1 MKENKAIKKTTGVFK
16 EFKDFISKGNVID
29 LAVGVII
36 GSAFSGIV
44 TNLVTN
50 IVTPAI
56 SLLTGKISFTDLFI
70 VLGESEDKYTT
81 LAAAQEAGVSTLN
94 YGLFIQAVID
104 FLITAFVIFLLV
116 KGINKIRGMG
126 KKEEVVEATPTTK
139 ICPFC
144 KSEINIE
151 ATRCPNCTS
160 EVE

>member
-1 MKENKAIKKTTGVFK
+1 MKENKAIQKTTGVFK

-36 GSAFSGIV
+36 GGAFSGIV

-50 IVTPAI
+50 IITPAI
-56 SLLTGKISFTDLFI
+56 SLLTGRISFTDLFI
-70 VLGESEDKYTT
+70 ALDGGEYAT
-81 LAAAQEAGVSTLN
+81 LAAAQEAGAATLN

-104 FLITAFVIFLLV
+104 FIITAFVIFLLV
-116 KGINKIRGMG
+116 KGINKIRNMG
-126 KKEEVVEATPTTK
+126 KKEEVVVEAAPTTK
-139 ICPFC
+139 VCPFC

>member
-1 MKENKAIKKTTGVFK
+1 MKENKAIQKTTGIFK

-36 GSAFSGIV
+36 GGAFSGIV

-50 IVTPAI
+50 IITPAI

-70 VLGESEDKYTT
+70 ALDGGEYVT
-81 LAAAQEAGVSTLN
+81 LAAAQEAGAATLN

-104 FLITAFVIFLLV
+104 FIITAFVIFLLV
-116 KGINKIRGMG
+116 KGINKIRNIG
-126 KKEEVVEATPTTK
+126 KKEEAPAAPTTK
-139 ICPFC
+139 VCPFC

-151 ATRCPNCTS
+151 ASRCPNCTS